1 MNISSYQIPVLLSKM
16 TETAKASAAAAEKS
30 IVAGGNAVT
39 VASTAAAGSTA
50 VAESTAAAQTDL
62 RRQLLD
68 TIKAVNPLNLFM
80 EILYVCGVV
89 LLIYALMQLV
99 PGFQQNDE
107 SFKKRGFKFLVIAVI
122 LILIGKFIRF

>member
-1 MNISSYQIPVLLSKM
+1 MNIFSYQLPILLRKM
-16 TETAKASAAAAEKS
+16 TVMVKATAAAA
-30 IVAGGNAVT
+30 V
-39 VASTAAAGSTA
+39 GSTA
-50 VAESTAAAQTDL
+50 VVENTAAAESTVTAESTAAAQADL

-68 TIKAVNPLNLFM
+68 TIRAVNPLNFFM

-107 SFKKRGFKFLVIAVI
+107 SFKKRGIKFLVIAVI
-122 LILIGKFIRF
+122 LILVGKFIRF

>member
-1 MNISSYQIPVLLSKM
+1 MNYFLLRLPVLLGKM
-16 TETAKASAAAAEKS
+16 TETTKASAAA
-30 IVAGGNAVT
+30 
-39 VASTAAAGSTA
+39 
-50 VAESTAAAQTDL
+50 AESTAAAQTDL

-107 SFKKRGFKFLVIAVI
+107 SFKKRGIKFLVIAVI
-122 LILIGKFIRF
+122 LILAGKFIRF